1 VLPNPDLPQ
10 FPVGTQLAFVR
21 QMALI
26 DHEGNFTPTRI
37 TEQVQLRVHRAIST
51 TIPEGVNLD
60 SHPERTSQDF
70 FEFKLSK
77 AKLLAGDRSGLHAVA
92 RDEKEFPLF
101 MSHGIDVFE
110 HLQEGDPLERHLR
123 TTLNFCV
130 FCHFRPGIHSTM
142 SFSKLSGPSAK
153 LIQSNTKYEANMVT
167 GWKQRRYDW
176 GLLQGLWQVPLKAP
190 HR

>member
-60 SHPERTSQDF
+60 SHSERTSQDF

-77 AKLLAGDRSGLHAVA
+77 AKLLAGDPSGLHAVT

-110 HLQEGDPLERHLR
+110 HLQERNPVEQLR

-130 FCHFRPGIHSTM
+130 SANSLSRWTRTQSSVHRGERTPVLGRPRQNSDRD
-142 SFSKLSGPSAK
+142 
-153 LIQSNTKYEANMVT
+153 V
-167 GWKQRRYDW
+167 R
-176 GLLQGLWQVPLKAP
+176 
-190 HR
+190 